1 MDIHGKKTE
10 NIFTTLYVF
19 KKEYKRNLWVF
30 GDMMDRQTD
39 TSAPCA
45 IYDIKVHI
53 SITGIDDEHLR
64 IEVDIVIDLSSC

>member
-1 MDIHGKKTE
+1 
-10 NIFTTLYVF
+10 
-19 KKEYKRNLWVF
+19 LWVF